1 MKPETTDPTISSNNL
16 KNCVYILQYTLKN
29 VLQKGK
35 KNTLQFLVDV
45 DFPMK
50 HYHPLSGFYPLKAL
64 PIYRAFFQ
72 FLSASVNKCN
82 RENGLAAI

>member
-1 MKPETTDPTISSNNL
+1 MKPEPTDPTISSNNL

-35 KNTLQFLVDV
+35 NTLQFLVDV

-50 HYHPLSGFYPLKAL
+50 HYHSLSGFYPLKAL
-64 PIYRAFFQ
+64 PIYRELSFS
-72 FLSASVNKCN
+72 FLVPLSTNVIG
-82 RENGLAAI
+82 RMG